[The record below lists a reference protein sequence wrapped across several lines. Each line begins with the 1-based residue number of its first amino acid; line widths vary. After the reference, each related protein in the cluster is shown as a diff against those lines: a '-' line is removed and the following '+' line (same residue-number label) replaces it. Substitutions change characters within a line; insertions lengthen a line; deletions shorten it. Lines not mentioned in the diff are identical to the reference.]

1 MNHFNFFFAEY
12 FWITLIDNA
21 LVSSTI
27 IVFNILFGIRT
38 TSIVGSVVLVLEI
51 FFQFAFF
58 QRGFFRTLEETIFS
72 IFGPMVGIIREL
84 RKGANKGLVIFINR
98 IFLYTILASLLL
110 ASTLSLIYGN
120 PYYDFDHMEESV
132 EKDCEN
138 ICGISDGTAQNDICQ
153 KMMISTSDVLI
164 WLYVNWGLFGLSIT
178 HAVGIFLCRKKF
190 QPVVI
195 SPIQL
200 NYI

>member
-1 MNHFNFFFAEY
+1 M
-12 FWITLIDNA
+12 
-21 LVSSTI
+21 
-27 IVFNILFGIRT
+27 
-38 TSIVGSVVLVLEI
+38 LVLEI

-164 WLYVNWGLFGLSIT
+164 WLYVNWGLFGISLT